1 MTTKSPMQK
10 FTVKDFQEVFPNDDI
25 CLEYIRLN
33 KYPERIDCPKCGK
46 SALFH
51 KVNNRK
57 TYACDSCGFQISPTA
72 GTIFHK
78 SPTPLTTWF
87 YVIYLMAQTRGGI
100 SAKQIQRETGVTY
113 KCAWRMC
120 KQIREMLSEDFD
132 KFDGDVEADES
143 YFGGK
148 ESNKRVSRRI
158 EGTQGRSTAT
168 KTPVFGMINR
178 GGKLEVRKVDSA
190 DRKNILPIVANNV
203 KQGAQIFTDEYK
215 VYEALPAMG
224 YKHSTVPHTEKIY
237 VLGNVHTNTI
247 DGFWSLCKNGIRG
260 VYNSVSAQYLQH
272 YLDEYSFRYNHRNDV
287 IPMFFS
293 FLSKAFASSPAEQ
306 LY

>member
-10 FTVKDFQEVFPNDDI
+10 FTVKDFQKAFHSDDV

-33 KYPERIDCPKCGK
+33 KYPERIDCPACGK

-51 KVNNRK
+51 KVNGRK
-57 TYACDSCGFQISPTA
+57 TYACDFCGYQISPTA

-120 KQIREMLSEDFD
+120 KQIRDMLCEDCE
-132 KFDGDVEADES
+132 KLDGEVELDES

-148 ESNKRVSRRI
+148 H
-158 EGTQGRSTAT
+158 EGTRGRGAEGKTA
-168 KTPVFGMINR
+168 VFGMVER
-178 GGKLEVRKVDSA
+178 GGKLSA
-190 DRKNILPIVANNV
+190 KTVSNVKSATLLPMVAEHVANGSDV
-203 KQGAQIFTDEYK
+203 YTDEFR
-215 VYEALPAMG
+215 VYAALPGMG
-224 YKHSTVPHTEKIY
+224 YKHGVVQHSDKVY
-237 VLGNVHTNTI
+237 VQGNAHTNTI
-247 DGFWSLCKNGIRG
+247 EGFWSQCKNGIRG
-260 VYNSVSAQYLQH
+260 VYHAVSADYLQH

-287 IPMFFS
+287 SPMFFS
-293 FLSKAFASSPAEQ
+293 FLSRAVSFSALQAE
-306 LY
+306 